1 MTTRG
6 LRIELARLLG
16 LLSPPT
22 SCPVE
27 DPTPSTT
34 KLNSR
39 CEGGVPSPSPGGP
52 LSPES
57 VGSLQADPQK
67 ISPTHYSRP
76 ITAAASRVKRFFS
89 EHLECED
96 TAISSKDCQQWCLL
110 AASCSASKAAMD
122 AAAACWFRTCSRMP
136 SEALETKKKTLIGT
150 SQKEVALA
158 NHGGCMRV
166 LWSE

>member
-1 MTTRG
+1 VASQKS
-6 LRIELARLLG
+6 LDHSWPRLLG
-16 LLSPPT
+16 LLSPQT

-136 SEALETKKKTLIGT
+136 SEALETKLDDGWPE
-150 SQKEVALA
+150 SVDEQSLLLLEWR
-158 NHGGCMRV
+158 H
-166 LWSE
+166 